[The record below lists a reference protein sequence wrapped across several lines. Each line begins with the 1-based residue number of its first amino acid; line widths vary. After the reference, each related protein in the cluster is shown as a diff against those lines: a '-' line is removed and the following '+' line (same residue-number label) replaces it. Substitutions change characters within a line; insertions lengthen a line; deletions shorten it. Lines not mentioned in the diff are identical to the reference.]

1 MSSAF
6 HEANAPQPPKV
17 LKAPMEI
24 IATLRQLQQNHDPLI
39 IQFKDRSQ
47 RFQSYLVEIDRER
60 NRLALDEIIPTDGE
74 RFLKQGEAFAV
85 EAYRDGV
92 RVAWECEHGVQFGEF
107 EGAPC
112 YWAPMP
118 LEAIY
123 HQRRS
128 AFRAQLKQTDLL
140 KVVLAGD
147 KLREPLQGHLLD
159 ISATGC
165 KLRFAGNLSQQLHNG
180 QVHERLTVQLPLGP
194 MTCAVELRHVQY
206 EDKVDMT
213 FIGTRFFRISGL
225 EQRQVERFV
234 YQLQREARRTE
245 SDSLF

>member
-6 HEANAPQPPKV
+6 NDESGPQPPKV
-17 LKAPMEI
+17 LKAPVEI
-24 IATLRQLQQNHDPLI
+24 IATLRQLQQNHDPLV

-47 RFQSYLVEIDRER
+47 RFQSYLVEIDRDR
-60 NRLALDEIIPTDGE
+60 GRIALDEIIPNDGE
-74 RFLKQGEAFAV
+74 RFFKQGESFKV
-85 EAYRDGV
+85 EAFRDGV
-92 RVAWECEHGVQFGEF
+92 RVAWSCEHDVQPGEF

-112 YWAPMP
+112 YWAPLP
-118 LEAIY
+118 QEVIY

-128 AFRAQLKQTDLL
+128 AFRAPLKQSDLV
-140 KVVLAGD
+140 KVVLNGD
-147 KLREPLQGHLLD
+147 KLREPIPGHLLD

-165 KLRFAGNLSQQLHNG
+165 KLRFAGNLTQQLSNG
-180 QVHERLTVQLPLGP
+180 QVHERLTAHLPFGP

-206 EDKVDMT
+206 EEKVDMT
-213 FIGTRFFRISGL
+213 FIGTRFHRMSGL

-245 SDSLF
+245 SDGPF

>member
-1 MSSAF
+1 VSSAF
-6 HEANAPQPPKV
+6 NEENGPQPPKV
-17 LKAPMEI
+17 LKAPVEI
-24 IATLRQLQQNHDPLI
+24 IATLRQLQQNHDPLV

-60 NRLALDEIIPTDGE
+60 NRVALDEIIPNDGE
-74 RFLKQGEAFAV
+74 RFLKQGEAFSV
-85 EAYRDGV
+85 EAYREGV
-92 RVAWECEHGVQFGEF
+92 RVAWSCEHDVQLGEF

-112 YWAPMP
+112 YWAPLP
-118 LEAIY
+118 QEVIY

-128 AFRAQLKQTDLL
+128 AYRAPLKQSDLI

-147 KLREPLQGHLLD
+147 KLREPLPGQLLD

-165 KLRFAGNLSQQLHNG
+165 KLRFAGDLSQQLHNG
-180 QVHERLTVQLPLGP
+180 QVHERLTAQLPFGA

-206 EDKVDMT
+206 EEKIDMT
-213 FIGTRFFRISGL
+213 FVGTRFYRMSGL

-234 YQLQREARRTE
+234 YQLQREARRSE
-245 SDSLF
+245 SDGLF

>member
-1 MSSAF
+1 VSSAF
-6 HEANAPQPPKV
+6 NDESGPQPPKV
-17 LKAPMEI
+17 LKTSVEI
-24 IATLRQLQQNHDPLI
+24 IATLRQLQQNHDPLV
-39 IQFKDRSQ
+39 IQFKDRGQ
-47 RFQSYLVEIDRER
+47 RFQSYLVEIDKDRA
-60 NRLALDEIIPTDGE
+60 RLALDEIIPTDGE
-74 RFLKQGEAFAV
+74 RFFKQGETFNV

-92 RVAWECEHGVQFGEF
+92 RVAWTCEHDVQLGEF

-112 YWAPMP
+112 YWAPLP
-118 LEAIY
+118 SEVIY

-128 AFRAQLKQTDLL
+128 AFRAPLKQSDLV

-165 KLRFAGNLSQQLHNG
+165 KLRFPGNLSQQLSNG
-180 QVHERLTVQLPLGP
+180 QVHERLTAHLPFGA

-206 EDKVDMT
+206 EEKIDMT
-213 FIGTRFFRISGL
+213 FVGTRFYRINGL

-245 SDSLF
+245 SDGLF

>member
-6 HEANAPQPPKV
+6 NDESGPQPPKV
-17 LKAPMEI
+17 LKAPVEI
-24 IATLRQLQQNHDPLI
+24 IATLRQLQQNHDPLV

-47 RFQSYLVEIDRER
+47 RFQSYLVEIDRDR
-60 NRLALDEIIPTDGE
+60 ARIALDEIIPTDGE
-74 RFLKQGEAFAV
+74 RFFRQGESFKV
-85 EAYRDGV
+85 EAFRDGV
-92 RVAWECEHGVQFGEF
+92 RVAWSCEHDVQVGEF

-112 YWAPMP
+112 YWAPLP
-118 LEAIY
+118 LEVIY

-128 AFRAQLKQTDLL
+128 AFRAQLKQSDLVR
-140 KVVLAGD
+140 VVLNGD
-147 KLREPLQGHLLD
+147 KLREPIPGHLLD

-165 KLRFAGNLSQQLHNG
+165 KLRFAGNLTQQLSNG
-180 QVHERLTVQLPLGP
+180 QVHERLTAQLPFGA

-213 FIGTRFFRISGL
+213 FVGTRFHRMNGL

-245 SDSLF
+245 SDGPF

>member
-6 HEANAPQPPKV
+6 NEESGPQPPKL
-17 LKAPMEI
+17 LKTPVEI
-24 IATLRQLQQNHDPLI
+24 IATLRQLQQNHDPLMLR
-39 IQFKDRSQ
+39 FKDRGQ
-47 RFQSYLVEIDRER
+47 RFQSYLVEIDRDR
-60 NRLALDEIIPTDGE
+60 NRIALDEVIPNDGE
-74 RFLKQGEAFAV
+74 RFLKQGETFSV

-92 RVAWECEHGVQFGEF
+92 RVAWTCEHDVQLGEL

-112 YWAPMP
+112 YWAPLP
-118 LEAIY
+118 LEVIY

-128 AFRAQLKQTDLL
+128 AYRAQLKQTDLV

-147 KLREPLQGHLLD
+147 KLRESLHGHLLD

-165 KLRFAGNLSQQLHNG
+165 KLRFSGNLSQQLHNG
-180 QVHERLTVQLPLGP
+180 QVQERLTAQLPFGA

-206 EDKVDMT
+206 EDKLDMT
-213 FIGTRFFRISGL
+213 FVGTRFHRISGL
-225 EQRQVERFV
+225 EQRQIERFV

-245 SDSLF
+245 GDGLF

>member
-6 HEANAPQPPKV
+6 NEEDGPQPPKV
-17 LKAPMEI
+17 LKTPVEI
-24 IATLRQLQQNHDPLI
+24 IATLRQLQQNHDPLMLR
-39 IQFKDRSQ
+39 FKDRGQ

-60 NRLALDEIIPTDGE
+60 NRIALDEVIPTDGE
-74 RFLKQGEAFAV
+74 RFLKQGESFSV

-92 RVAWECEHGVQFGEF
+92 RVAWTCEHDVQLGEQ

-112 YWAPMP
+112 YWAPLP
-118 LEAIY
+118 QEVIY

-128 AFRAQLKQTDLL
+128 AYRAPIKQTDP
-140 KVVLAGD
+140 VRIVLAGD
-147 KLREPLQGHLLD
+147 KLRESLHGHLLD

-165 KLRFAGNLSQQLHNG
+165 KLRFSGDLSQQLHNG
-180 QVHERLTVQLPLGP
+180 QVQERLTAQLPFGA

-206 EDKVDMT
+206 EDKLDMT
-213 FIGTRFFRISGL
+213 FVGTRFYRISGL
-225 EQRQVERFV
+225 EQRQIERFV

-245 SDSLF
+245 G

>member
-6 HEANAPQPPKV
+6 NDESGPQPPKV
-17 LKAPMEI
+17 LKTSVEI

-39 IQFKDRSQ
+39 IQFKDRGL
-47 RFQSYLVEIDRER
+47 RFQSYLVQIDKDRAR
-60 NRLALDEIIPTDGE
+60 VALDEIIPKDGE
-74 RFLKQGEAFAV
+74 RFLKQGETFNV

-92 RVAWECEHGVQFGEF
+92 RVAWTCDHDVQLGEL

-112 YWAPMP
+112 YWAPLP
-118 LEAIY
+118 NEVIY
-123 HQRRS
+123 HQRRN
-128 AFRAQLKQTDLL
+128 AFRAPLKQGELI
-140 KVVLAGD
+140 KVVLNGD

-165 KLRFAGNLSQQLHNG
+165 KLRFAGNLTQQLSNG
-180 QVHERLTVQLPLGP
+180 QVHERLTTYLPFGS

-206 EDKVDMT
+206 EDKLDMT
-213 FIGTRFFRISGL
+213 FIGTRFYRMSGL
-225 EQRQVERFV
+225 EQRLVERFV

-245 SDSLF
+245 SDGPF